1 MLEVVEED
9 VKAAMEIFSSSLY
22 LAGWRCLLM
31 ICVLLVL

>member
-9 VKAAMEIFSSSLY
+9 VKAAMEIFSSLY